1 MIRFGPTIF
10 LSAFLLFQVQPV
22 ITRFILPWFGGGP
35 AVWGT
40 CLVFFQVVLLA
51 GYFYAHVVS
60 ELLPRRLHVWL
71 HLGLLGAS
79 LWMLPIVPD
88 AGQWKPLTA
97 DAPESRILMLLLV
110 TVGLPYGLLS
120 STAPLVQRWYSLTA
134 SGEQPYRLYA
144 LSNAGSLLA
153 LLSYPVLVE
162 PVLRL
167 RSQARGWSWAYV
179 VFAGLSAWCA
189 LSTLRRSGQAGP
201 TPVAETGLAA
211 APPAAGAFPPPAG
224 TIVLWLLLSACG
236 SALLLATTNQLCQ
249 EISVVPFLWIL
260 PLALYLLS
268 FILCFEHERW
278 YNRAWFGLP
287 LVVLVPATCALI
299 SAGLDI
305 DLRIHILVYSAA
317 LFVACMILHGEMAQ
331 SKPHP
336 RYLTL
341 FYLVVAA
348 GGALGGIL
356 VAFVAPR
363 IFSGYWEYPL
373 MLAAACA
380 LAALAW
386 RRAGFWGVYAEQ
398 SLLQR
403 ALLTGLVGAFLS
415 ALVFV
420 WANTR
425 AGVVIRTRNFYG
437 VLRVTDHT
445 ITGGQTRILTNGNT
459 LHGSQWLDPKRRRQ
473 PTTYYGYDSGIGM
486 AIEFHPRRFAPRAE
500 QRALKVGTVGLG
512 AGTVAAL
519 ARAGDTFRF
528 YEINPAVVKVSE
540 TYFHYLEDSPAAT
553 EIVLGD
559 ARLQLE
565 AELLAGKPQAFDV
578 LAVDAFSSDAIP
590 IHLLT
595 REAVEIY
602 WKHMAEDGLLLFHIS
617 NHSLDLAP
625 IVRAHA
631 AYLGCQAV
639 RITARLDEEKD
650 TNYNTW
656 LVLTRNQQFLDLAAV
671 RSSISPWQPD
681 ERAPVVWTDDF
692 ASLWHILKF

>member
-1 MIRFGPTIF
+1 
-10 LSAFLLFQVQPV
+10 
-22 ITRFILPWFGGGP
+22 
-35 AVWGT
+35 
-40 CLVFFQVVLLA
+40 LLA
-51 GYFYAHVVS
+51 GYLYAHVVS
-60 ELLPRRLHVWL
+60 ELLPRRVHVWL

-79 LWMLPIVPD
+79 LLMLPIVPD
-88 AGQWKPLTA
+88 AKQWKPITA
-97 DAPESRILMLLLV
+97 GAPESGILLLLAV

-134 SGEQPYRLYA
+134 PGRQPYRLYA

-167 RSQARGWSWAYV
+167 HWQAIGWSWAYV

-189 LSTLRRSGQAGP
+189 LSTLRRSGEAAP
-201 TPVAETGLAA
+201 APVAETPGVEPG
-211 APPAAGAFPPPAG
+211 PPAADALQPPPAG
-224 TIVLWLLLSACG
+224 TISLWLLLSACG

-260 PLALYLLS
+260 PLALYLLT

-299 SAGLDI
+299 SAGLEI

-317 LFVACMILHGEMAQ
+317 LFVACMICHGELAK

-363 IFSGYWEYPL
+363 LFSGYWEYPL
-373 MLAAACA
+373 TLAAACA
-380 LAALAW
+380 LASLAW
-386 RRAGFWGVYAEQ
+386 WRAGFWGVYAEQ

-403 ALLTGLVGAFLS
+403 ALLTGMVGAFLS
-415 ALVFV
+415 ALLFV
-420 WANTR
+420 WTNAR
-425 AGVVIRTRNFYG
+425 AGVVLRTRNFYG

-445 ITGGQTRILTNGNT
+445 VESGRTRILTNGNT
-459 LHGSQWLDPKRRRQ
+459 LHGSQWLDAERRRQ

-486 AIEFHPRRFAPRAE
+486 AIEFHSRRFAPREE

-519 ARAGDTFRF
+519 GRRGDTFRF
-528 YEINPAVVKVSE
+528 YEINPAVAEISE
-540 TYFHYLEDSPAAT
+540 TYFHYLQDSRAAT

-578 LAVDAFSSDAIP
+578 LGIDAFSSDAIP

-602 WKHMAEDGLLLFHIS
+602 WKHMAEDGILLFHVS

-631 AYLGCQAV
+631 EYLGCEVV
-639 RITARLDEEKD
+639 RIISQLDEEKD

-671 RSSISPWQPD
+671 RAAISPWQTD
-681 ERAPVVWTDDF
+681 ERAPVLWTDDF
-692 ASLWHILKF
+692 ASLWQILKF